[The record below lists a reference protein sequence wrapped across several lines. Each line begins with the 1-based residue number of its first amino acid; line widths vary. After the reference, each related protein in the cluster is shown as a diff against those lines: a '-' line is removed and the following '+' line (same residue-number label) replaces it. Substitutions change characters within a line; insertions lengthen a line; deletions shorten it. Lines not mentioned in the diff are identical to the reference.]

1 MTDFWL
7 AFLAVQLAGL
17 TCAAGV
23 EIFHQHLIRFVCH
36 IAALVLLEPGLIL
49 ARAIIDK
56 FYWERFNDRELFRYA
71 AVYGFFLNAIFA
83 IWVRAFYKALRPQ
96 RNH

>member
-7 AFLAVQLAGL
+7 AFLAVQFAGL
-17 TCAAGV
+17 ICAAGL
-23 EIFHQHLIRFVCH
+23 EIFHQNLVRLACH
-36 IAALVLLEPGLIL
+36 IIALFLLEPGLVL

-71 AVYGFFLNAIFA
+71 AILGFFLNALFA
-83 IWVRAFYKALRPQ
+83 IWLRAIIKALRPQ
-96 RNH
+96 HNN